1 MSSAVPVTA
10 PAAAPVEQRAAPV
23 EKRAADNTAD
33 DSSSMIFWIII
44 VAVIAIGL
52 FFFGPMIMN
61 MFNGGSSNRFGG
73 EEIGV
78 KTVTDLLSNT

>member
-1 MSSAVPVTA
+1 MSSAV
-10 PAAAPVEQRAAPV
+10 PAAAPVEQRTAPV
-23 EKRAADNTAD
+23 EKRATDNTAD

-52 FFFGPMIMN
+52 FFFGPTIMN